1 MPLFARMPLRLP
13 KRTFM
18 FTTNAIIRTGF
29 DVSFKPRWTQLGR
42 NNRSL
47 AKDWAADAQGYFSLC
62 ASGQPNYFI
71 FNGPSGPVGHGS
83 LSSAIDWE
91 AEYILKWIN
100 KVAHEDIK

>member
-1 MPLFARMPLRLP
+1 MPLFARMLR
-13 KRTFM
+13 KHSKIIRYIVNT
-18 FTTNAIIRTGF
+18 AIRTGF

-42 NNRSL
+42 NGRSL
-47 AKDWAADAQGYFSLC
+47 AKDWATDAQGYLSLC

-71 FNGPSGPVGHGS
+71 FNGPCGPVGHGS

-100 KVAHEDIK
+100 KVAQEGIK